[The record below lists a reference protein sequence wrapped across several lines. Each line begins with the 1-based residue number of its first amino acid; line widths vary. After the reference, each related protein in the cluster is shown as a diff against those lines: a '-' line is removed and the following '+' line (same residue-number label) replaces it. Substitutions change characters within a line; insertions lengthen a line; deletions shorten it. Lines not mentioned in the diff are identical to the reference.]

1 LICLKIWQYSNIAIG
16 LTINTFEGR
25 AKELFEPNSP
35 NNEARLNALKILK
48 ENRIKTYGFI
58 SPVIPGLINL
68 EDLLAKSR
76 DLVDYYIVE
85 FLNINAA
92 GSEFRQLLKE
102 NFPESYAIAND
113 RKKLYLLWKI
123 RGKF

>member
-85 FLNINAA
+85 FLN
-92 GSEFRQLLKE
+92 LKHWQE
-102 NFPESYAIAND
+102 
-113 RKKLYLLWKI
+113 
-123 RGKF
+123 

>member
-1 LICLKIWQYSNIAIG
+1 

-85 FLNINAA
+85 FLN
-92 GSEFRQLLKE
+92 LKHWQE
-102 NFPESYAIAND
+102 
-113 RKKLYLLWKI
+113 
-123 RGKF
+123 